1 MRDKLFYTLE
11 EEQSITRIQSTIR
24 GRLHR
29 KKLGIYHA
37 RDVGMTYE
45 STWLVG
51 NDPKIEGLEPYVT
64 PTGKI
69 ALVGTSGLRSLGLI
83 CELANQENIPK
94 LIIVDNSLKVIRF
107 WRLLRDLAERVA
119 PPNFQV
125 SFESFLQEH
134 SSLFRTISEII
145 DPNIKYENQD
155 PVSYMNSLIAQYGLD
170 YVLSVIKN
178 MVIIGQSWA
187 ESSLFIALNNILKLH
202 GIEKTYTYP
211 SNIEACVDA
220 TTRAQVATSI
230 KLFKPCLS
238 IASNNQGGMPTK
250 VFLKI
255 PETLEQ
261 SQLSQ
266 ISFAAIQE
274 IIDEE
279 PYRDLIAS
287 SANLTVNIQELLKK
301 LFSAIPGHDNKLS
314 MISNIILRNMNAAFS
329 NIKGIIHPDKQ
340 KQMVCLFLGGVIFA
354 MACDNLKYGYRC
366 NDEFK
371 KYIVHLVSSVRE
383 EPVSNLHCILG
394 DKLFFGEDPSFLQE
408 VGNKVLSNLSGA
420 FLWNLFT
427 QTLNMGFGTPRA
439 FLPKLDATNLA
450 LLLNFCEQ
458 HSDNLERVDFE
469 VKPLGTELGCRI

>member
-1 MRDKLFYTLE
+1 MRGKVFYTLE

-29 KKLGIYHA
+29 KKFGINHA
-37 RDVGMTYE
+37 RDVDLTYE

-64 PTGKI
+64 PIGKI

-94 LIIVDNSLKVIRF
+94 LIIVDNSIKVIRF
-107 WRLLRDLAERVA
+107 WRLLRSLAESVA
-119 PPNFQV
+119 PKNFQA
-125 SFESFLQEH
+125 SFKSFLQEH
-134 SSLFRTISEII
+134 SSLFRTISEINA
-145 DPNIKYENQD
+145 PNIKYENQD

-170 YVLSVIKN
+170 YVLSVIKS

-187 ESSLFIALNNILKLH
+187 ESSLFIAIGNILKLH
-202 GIEKTYTYP
+202 GIEKVYTYP

-220 TTRAQVATSI
+220 TTRAQVANSI

-238 IASNNQGGMPTK
+238 IASNNQAGMPTK

-255 PETLEQ
+255 PETIEQ
-261 SQLSQ
+261 SQVSQ
-266 ISFAAIQE
+266 ISLAKVQE
-274 IIDEE
+274 IIDDEL
-279 PYRDLIAS
+279 YRDLIAS
-287 SANLTVNIQELLKK
+287 SAYLKVNIQKLLNT
-301 LFSAIPGHDNKLS
+301 LFSSISGHDNKLS
-314 MISNIILRNMNAAFS
+314 LISNKILGNLNAAFS
-329 NIKGIIHPDKQ
+329 NIKGITHPDKQ
-340 KQMVCLFLGGVIFA
+340 KQMISLLLGGVIFA
-354 MACDNLKYGYRC
+354 MACDDLKYGYRC

-383 EPVSNLHCILG
+383 EPVSNLHYILG
-394 DKLFFGEDPSFLQE
+394 DELLYGEDPSFLQE

-420 FLWNLFT
+420 FLWNLFN
-427 QTLNMGFGTPRA
+427 QTLDLGLGTKRT
-439 FLPKLDATNLA
+439 FLPKLDAGNLA

-458 HSDNLERVDFE
+458 HSNNLESIDFE
-469 VKPLGTELGCRI
+469 VKPFATELGCGK